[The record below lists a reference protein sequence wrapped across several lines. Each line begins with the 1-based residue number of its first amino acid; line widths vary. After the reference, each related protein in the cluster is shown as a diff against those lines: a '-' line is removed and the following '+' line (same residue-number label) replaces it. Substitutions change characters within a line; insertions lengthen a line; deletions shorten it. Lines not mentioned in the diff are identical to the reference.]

1 MDLTTTSEDLLAALR
16 PKVAAAG
23 WDPRAVEEGREILRC
38 VLNPAVL
45 ERAPLA
51 IRSKAEIL
59 IGWSYLEYWYF
70 DGAPLSTQV
79 ALFVGLESG
88 ALRPPREGE
97 ERMADFRSFF
107 LRQLAFEAAKRQS
120 EVVGGWLFPNE
131 AELFWDCLASISD
144 VPGDV
149 MEIGSWVGRSTIL
162 LAAGCEALAPGRRLH
177 VVDDW
182 QFGNQPT
189 LYPYLTARRELRAE
203 FDENLAAWN
212 DLLVVHEG
220 TFQAAAPMLTQ
231 IHGGFSLVFHDAGHT
246 ADDFQR
252 DLPLIYSLLNPGG
265 VLLVHDYVSKNF
277 AEAQAV
283 IDSWIEKHHDLS
295 LAATVATTAV
305 IKRNVQ

>member
-1 MDLTTTSEDLLAALR
+1 MELPTASENLLAALR

-23 WDPRAVEEGREILRC
+23 WNPRAVEEGREILRC
-38 VLNPAVL
+38 VLIPGVL
-45 ERAPLA
+45 ERAPRT

-59 IGWSYLEYWYF
+59 IGWNYLEYWYF
-70 DGAPLSTQV
+70 EGAPLSTQV

-88 ALRPPREGE
+88 AIRPPREGE
-97 ERMADFRSFF
+97 DRMVDFRRFF
-107 LRQLAFEAAKRQS
+107 LRQLAFESAKRRS

-131 AELFWDCLASISD
+131 AELFWDCLGSIRD
-144 VPGDV
+144 IPGDV
-149 MEIGSWVGRSTIL
+149 MEIGTWVGRSTIL
-162 LAAGCEALAPGRRLH
+162 LAAGCEALAPGKRLH

-203 FDENLAAWN
+203 FEENLGAWN
-212 DLLVVHEG
+212 DLLVVHES
-220 TFQAAAPMLTQ
+220 TFQAAAPMLART
-231 IHGGFSLVFHDAGHT
+231 HGGFALVFHDAGHT

-265 VLLVHDYVSKNF
+265 ILLVHDYVSKNF

-283 IDSWIEKHHDLS
+283 IDRWVERHDDLS
-295 LAATVATTAV
+295 LATTVATTAV
-305 IKRNVQ
+305 IKRSTQ